1 MGKVYVKTKY
11 DYGMQMEIP
20 HNHNIAQAMYG
31 FRELGAEIVP
41 YHEIS
46 EIYDKVTKDDIVMQ
60 SMGILQMTSMVLSK
74 EKEVAATVM
83 MAKICVSGR

>member
-41 YHEIS
+41 YHTIS
-46 EIYDKVTKDDIVMQ
+46 ETYR
-60 SMGILQMTSMVLSK
+60 MGHFIQF
-74 EKEVAATVM
+74 
-83 MAKICVSGR
+83 